1 MAKASSEVPTGNAP
15 VGLDGSIGSLP
26 GTIELLQKIFISIEG
41 SVEYVAISLNCFPA
55 SESLKV

>member
-1 MAKASSEVPTGNAP
+1 MAKASSEVPTGKAP

-41 SVEYVAISLNCFPA
+41 SV
-55 SESLKV
+55 